1 MAEVS
6 QRPEPGNRGWGLL
19 GRFASLVRRGEQ
31 SKPMVSSREE
41 LRREEREEHIDSW
54 VKDLMSHYP
63 PGGEHAETLIDTEGK
78 KATLLVDVSSI
89 KDDSPLA
96 PDRPLGYLHLRDTSA
111 DGRERKITWVR
122 NPRLKESPKTLAEKG
137 VLYSGDRA
145 PSELV
150 RDHMDKDAVLDAWEK
165 WEPSI
170 RRLIDT
176 RKTQVPPT

>member
-1 MAEVS
+1 MAEVL
-6 QRPEPGNRGWGLL
+6 QRPEPGNRGWSLL

-31 SKPMVSSREE
+31 AKPMVPSPEE
-41 LRREEREEHIDSW
+41 LRRQEREEHIDSW
-54 VKDLMSHYP
+54 VKELMSHY

-78 KATLLVDVSSI
+78 KATLLVYVYSI
-89 KDDSPLA
+89 KDDSPFV
-96 PDRPLGYLHLRDTSA
+96 PDRPVGYLHLRDMSV

-122 NPRLKESPKTLAEKG
+122 DPRWKENPQTLAERG

-176 RKTQVPPT
+176 RKTQAPSA